1 MAQTIRILSCLMGT
15 LLLGAC
21 AAPPDAE
28 EVERARA
35 QHLAERLVIV
45 DTHIDLPFRLYRKP
59 ADVSVR
65 TESGDFDHPR
75 AMRGGLDAAFM
86 SIFIPAEADAA
97 GEAQALADRLIEGV
111 ERLAHD
117 HPQQFALATCPDDVL
132 AAQRDGRLAL
142 AMGMENGAPLAGDL
156 ANLDRYRA
164 RGIAYITLTH
174 AQPNHIADSSYEAE
188 RRWNGL
194 SPFGRSLI
202 PAMNDRGIIVDVSHV
217 SDTTFWQVLELT
229 RVPVLATHSSLRHFT
244 PGFERNLDD
253 AMVEAIGRNGGVVQ
267 INFGSGFL
275 TVPARAYGAA
285 QLQAFQTFRTERGL
299 AMNDPEVAA
308 FGIRYRAEHPYPYAS
323 VDDVLDHID
332 RAVRLAGIDH
342 VGIGS
347 DFDGVGD
354 TLPRGLEDVS
364 GYPNLVAGLLRRGY
378 DETEIA
384 KILGGN
390 TLRVWREAGA
400 HAAAQGHSPIC
411 RQAVDGAR
419 DPAPHEASL

>member
-1 MAQTIRILSCLMGT
+1 MTQTTPILLLLPA

-21 AAPPDAE
+21 AAAPDPEQAE
-28 EVERARA
+28 RDRA
-35 QHLAERLVIV
+35 QRLAERFVIV

-59 ADVSVR
+59 ADVSTH

-75 AMRGGLDAAFM
+75 ALRGGLDAAFM

-97 GEAQALADRLIEGV
+97 GEAQALADALIDGV

-117 HPQQFALATCPDDVL
+117 HPRQFAVATCPDDVL
-132 AAQRDGRLAL
+132 AAQRDDRLAL

-156 ANLDRYRA
+156 ASLDRYHA
-164 RGIAYITLTH
+164 LGIAYITLTH
-174 AQPNHIADSSYEAE
+174 AKPNHIADSSYEAE

-194 SPFGRSLI
+194 SPFGRELI
-202 PAMNDRGIIVDVSHV
+202 PAMNDRGVIVDVSHV
-217 SDTTFWQVLELT
+217 SDATFWQVLELT
-229 RVPVLATHSSLRHFT
+229 RAPVLATHSSLRHFT

-267 INFGSGFL
+267 INFGSGFI
-275 TVPARAYGAA
+275 TEPARAYGAA
-285 QLQAFQTFRTERGL
+285 QLQAIQAFRAEHGL
-299 AMNDPEVAA
+299 AMNDPELAA

-378 DETEIA
+378 DEAEIG

-390 TLRVWREAGA
+390 TLRVWREVGA
-400 HAAAQGHSPIC
+400 YAAAQGHPPVC
-411 RQAVDGAR
+411 RLPPDR
-419 DPAPHEASL
+419 PDTPASHEAAR